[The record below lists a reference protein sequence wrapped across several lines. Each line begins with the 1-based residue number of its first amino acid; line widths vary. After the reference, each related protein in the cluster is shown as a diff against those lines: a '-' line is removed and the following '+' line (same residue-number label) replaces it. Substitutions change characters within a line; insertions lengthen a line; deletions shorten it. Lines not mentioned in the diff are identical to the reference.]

1 MSKKP
6 VAPASMQASTY
17 IPESPLPPRLHR
29 DLCSTCRH
37 AGACGSRSTPER
49 PILFCELFEV
59 AVATPT
65 APTAAPDAGP
75 PEPPASAE
83 GVEYRGLC
91 VNCENRHECTMTRPE
106 GGVWHCEEY
115 T

>member
-6 VAPASMQASTY
+6 AASDSTGASPY
-17 IPESPLPPRLHR
+17 IPESPPPPRPYR
-29 DLCSTCRH
+29 DLCSTCSH
-37 AGACGSRSTPER
+37 KKTCGSRSTPER

-59 AVATPT
+59 FAPT
-65 APTAAPDAGP
+65 PTAAPIAAAS
-75 PEPPASAE
+75 ESPARGRS
-83 GVEYRGLC
+83 VEHRGLC

-115 T
+115 R